1 MTDDGRGHGELRLTM
16 RATVT
21 PLASIFGSGFLI
33 IVPALERT
41 VGAFTVVA
49 VIAISAAAWCVGA
62 AIRHVIRNVEPLISS
77 EELDGATL
85 RLERISDL
93 LIAAAYIISVAL
105 YVRIMAAY
113 IVDYASSGGSPTA
126 ERALASSAILLI
138 TGVGVVRGF
147 DGLEFLERLALGA
160 VLVLTTALGG
170 ALFFNAAGDL
180 LGSGI
185 RVPPVPHVGIG
196 HAALVIG
203 GLLIT
208 VQGFETARY
217 LGEEYDA
224 GTRVRACWISQ
235 AVAASIYVGFALV
248 CTPFMG
254 IGTAA
259 GPDPDLLAIAD
270 RVVPILALPLVACA
284 VLSQFSAATADSAAA
299 GGNLHT
305 ALPRWFSGA
314 RPYALGGAVAIL
326 LAWTVPTFTI
336 IAVASRAFAA
346 YYCAQC
352 LIAARTTARPSRRAG
367 FAVLAALMAA
377 ITLLAQPV
385 G

>member
-1 MTDDGRGHGELRLTM
+1 MVDDGRAHGELALTM

-41 VGAFTVVA
+41 VGGLTVVA
-49 VIAISAAAWCVGA
+49 VAAISVAAWFVGV
-62 AIRHVIRNVEPLISS
+62 AIRHVIRVVEPLIES
-77 EELDGATL
+77 EKLDRTTL
-85 RLERISDL
+85 RLERLSDF
-93 LIAAAYIISVAL
+93 LIAIAYVISVAL

-113 IVDYASSGGSPTA
+113 TVDYASTGGSAAA
-126 ERALASSAILLI
+126 ERAIASSAILLI
-138 TGVGVVRGF
+138 TLVGVGRGF
-147 DGLEFLERLALGA
+147 GGLERLERLALGA
-160 VLVLTTALGG
+160 VLVLTTAFGG
-170 ALFFNAAGDL
+170 ALFFSAAGDL
-180 LGSGI
+180 FGSGI
-185 RVPPVPHVGIG
+185 RLPPSPHVGVG

-224 GTRVRACWISQ
+224 KTRIRACWVSQ
-235 AVAASIYVGFALV
+235 AVAASIYIGFALV

-270 RVVPILALPLVACA
+270 RVVPILALPLVLCA
-284 VLSQFSAATADSAAA
+284 VLSQFSAATADTAAA

-305 ALPRWFSGA
+305 LFPRRLGGP
-314 RPYALGGAVAIL
+314 RPYVVGGTVAIL

-346 YYCAQC
+346 YYCVQC
-352 LIAARTTARPSRRAG
+352 VIAARTTTRPLGRAG
-367 FAVLAALMAA
+367 FVAMAALMAA
-377 ITLLAQPV
+377 ITLLAQPA